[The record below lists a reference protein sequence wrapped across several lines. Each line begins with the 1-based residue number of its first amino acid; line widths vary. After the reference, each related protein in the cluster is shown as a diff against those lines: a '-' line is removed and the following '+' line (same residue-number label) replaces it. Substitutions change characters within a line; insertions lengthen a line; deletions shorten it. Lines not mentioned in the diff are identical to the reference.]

1 MLPALKTTER
11 RSRHFTGAL
20 ALAVLLLGSAGC
32 VYRMP
37 VQQGNFLDPGLVE
50 QLQVGMTRTQVSFLL
65 GTPMIP
71 SGFDADRWDYFY
83 YVNYRRLKKPLT
95 SRLTVYFAEDKVAR
109 IEREG

>member
-1 MLPALKTTER
+1 MLPASTLPKRPTRLFAGT
-11 RSRHFTGAL
+11 L
-20 ALAVLLLGSAGC
+20 ALSLLLLCSAGC

-83 YVNYRRLKKPLT
+83 YVNSRHLKKPLT
-95 SRLTVYFAEDKVAR
+95 SRLTVYFAEEKVAR